1 MSIASSAVLV
11 ELNISVWPA
20 NKLDKSATEA
30 VIADNSAGKNSAQV
44 RKNLLAG
51 TSLRKD
57 ISDFAAGT
65 RLYNNK
71 VTLPWSDKGGRLLAT
86 SLFMDYKQ
94 NMNVREA
101 QFNNLTGRLYSNY
114 HNLVQTAKNYMG
126 NLFNE
131 DDYPPLE
138 EVKKRFGFRLVFS
151 PLPEAGDFRLD
162 IPNMDMQEISEK
174 YEADFKQ
181 RLEVAMRKP
190 WEDLHTLLSTMS
202 SKLADVDGEDKKR
215 YHDTFVTNAQQMCAM
230 LTNLNITNDP
240 KLEDAR
246 RALELTMLGVD
257 IEDIKE
263 NAHTRVTVKSKIDD
277 ILGKFDW

>member
-20 NKLDKSATEA
+20 NKLDKSATDA
-30 VIADNSAGKNSAQV
+30 VIADNSAGKHSAQV

-57 ISDFAAGT
+57 ISDYSAST

-71 VTLPWSDKGGRLLAT
+71 VTLAWSDRGGRLLPT

-101 QFNNLTGRLYSNY
+101 QFNNLTGKLYSNY
-114 HNLVQTAKNYMG
+114 HALVDTAKNYMG
-126 NLFNE
+126 SLFNE
-131 DDYPPLE
+131 EDYPSLE
-138 EVKKRFGFRLVFS
+138 EVKRKFGFRLVFS

-162 IPNMDMQEISEK
+162 IPNTDMLEIAQK
-174 YEADFKQ
+174 YEADFQQ
-181 RLEVAMRKP
+181 RIEAAMRKP
-190 WEDLHTLLSTMS
+190 WEDLHTLLSGMS
-202 SKLADVDGEDKKR
+202 SKLVDIDGEEKKR
-215 YHDTFVTNAQQMCAM
+215 YHDTFVTNAQQMCTL
-230 LTNLNITNDP
+230 LTSLNITNDP

-263 NAHTRVTVKSKIDD
+263 NSHTRITVKSKIDE